1 MKTTKPHNSNIP
13 ADGDAATIEVEGKR
27 VALTNLNK
35 VFWPALHL
43 TKRDLLTYY
52 DRMAPVILP
61 HVRDKAMVM
70 KRYPNGIDGDFFF
83 MKRTPAVR
91 PEWIQTCAITHGS
104 GNVINFPM
112 VQDRATLLWLIN
124 LGCID
129 LNPWYAPCATFTQ
142 PDYLHFD
149 LDPHSAPFEMVRE
162 AALIVR
168 DALQALKMKP
178 YAKTSG
184 GHGMHIYVAIE
195 HGPDQ
200 HTVWSL
206 AKQISHELAK
216 VHSDILTAVYKVENR
231 PKNRVLLDYNQN
243 RFGATLASIYSVR
256 PNAYAGASTP
266 LTWDEVE
273 GGCVPEDFTIA
284 NVPDRI
290 DEVGDLWKPLTQQRG
305 RYDLQTLLGGGS
317 N

>member
-1 MKTTKPHNSNIP
+1 MNARRLRTDNIP

-27 VALTNLNK
+27 VGLSNLNK
-35 VFWPALHL
+35 VFWPELGL
-43 TKRDLLTYY
+43 TKRDLLAYY
-52 DRMAPVILP
+52 DRMAPLILP

-70 KRYPNGIDGDFFF
+70 KRYPNGISGDFFF

-91 PEWIQTCAITHGS
+91 PDWIQTCAITHGS

-112 VQDRATLLWLIN
+112 VQDRPTLLWLIN

-129 LNPWYAPCATFTQ
+129 LNPWYAPCETFTQ

-168 DALQALKMKP
+168 DALHVLKMKP
-178 YAKTSG
+178 LAKTSG
-184 GHGMHIYVAIE
+184 GHGMHVYVAIK

-200 HTVWSL
+200 HTVWST

-216 VHSDILTAVYKVENR
+216 GHADILTAVYKVEKR

-256 PNAYAGASTP
+256 PNAYAGVSTP
-266 LTWDEVE
+266 VTWEEVE

-284 NVPDRI
+284 NVPNR
-290 DEVGDLWKPLTQQRG
+290 VGQLGDLWKPLTQQRG
-305 RYDLQTLLGGGS
+305 RYDLQALLGS
-317 N
+317 S